1 MSICAILRASCGKSM
16 MLGATAWL
24 VLSAGGCGRGLND
37 IDARTRR
44 AMEMTSARMGEA
56 VTPDR
61 RFEGERGGR
70 AARETNRQPGTT
82 NPAAEA
88 LRYERASE
96 SRDVAGRLDG
106 YTQQAGISG
115 ADGARRLDLN
125 EVFRIAQRTAP
136 DYLSAEEDYVLA
148 AIRLLIERHLW
159 GPRLFNDTSV
169 TVGGT
174 GVAGTFT
181 SALNV
186 INDLRVTQRLPYG
199 GEVEAKWIMAATQ
212 QLQETASG
220 GYIQSST
227 LVFSGNVPLLRG
239 AGLVA
244 QESLIQ
250 AERDLVYRAREFEDF
265 RRRFLVEIARD
276 YYALL
281 EAKNRLANQENRLK
295 LLENITVGETARYEA
310 GRIAEFRRNIAQN
323 NLLSARASLA
333 GQREA
338 FIVQIEQFKIKLGLS
353 STSPVELA
361 LQELDLP
368 EPEVSLEAATAAAL
382 EFRLDLQNQRDR
394 LDDTRRAVA
403 NARQDL
409 LPSLNANASVSVPTD
424 PTQNVGQLGPSP
436 GDLTYRAGITFGLPL
451 DREQERLRLRAA
463 TIDLQ
468 RAERE
473 FGRFRDTVAV
483 NVRQAVRQ
491 VDLARFQLTLA
502 ERQVEINR
510 RRVLETELKAAEV
523 DTQQKVDAVNE
534 LQQSENDRDRA
545 RTNLRNAV
553 LEYLRLSGQLRV
565 SPDGTLQRLPGM
577 DGESKTNT
585 APSTPDGAA
594 P

>member
-1 MSICAILRASCGKSM
+1 
-16 MLGATAWL
+16 
-24 VLSAGGCGRGLND
+24 
-37 IDARTRR
+37 
-44 AMEMTSARMGEA
+44 MEMSSSRIGAA

-61 RFEGERGGR
+61 RFEGDGLKVG
-70 AARETNRQPGTT
+70 ARERDKSPGTT
-82 NPAAEA
+82 NPTADQ
-88 LRYERASE
+88 LQYERASE
-96 SRDVAGRLDG
+96 SRDVAARLDA
-106 YTQQAGISG
+106 YTAQAGISNA
-115 ADGARRLDLN
+115 ADAQRLDLN
-125 EVFRIAQRTAP
+125 ESFRIAQRSAP
-136 DYLSAEEDYVLA
+136 DYLSAEEDYILA

-169 TVGGT
+169 NVGATGT
-174 GVAGTFT
+174 DGSFA

-199 GEVEAKWIMAATQ
+199 GDVEARWITSATQ
-212 QLQETASG
+212 QLQETVG
-220 GYIQSST
+220 GEYVQSSR
-227 LVFSGNVPLLRG
+227 LVLSGNVPLLRG
-239 AGLVA
+239 AGYVA

-250 AERDLVYRAREFEDF
+250 AERDLIYRARDFEDF

-295 LLENITVGETARYEA
+295 LLENITIGETARYEA

-338 FIVQIEQFKIKLGLS
+338 FIVQLEQFKIRLGLP
-353 STSPVELA
+353 STTPVELA
-361 LQELDLP
+361 SQELDLP

-382 EFRLDLQNQRDR
+382 EYRLDLQNRRDR
-394 LDDTRRAVA
+394 LDDTRRALA
-403 NARQDL
+403 NAKNDL
-409 LPSLNANASVSVPTD
+409 LPSLNANANVSVPTD
-424 PTQNVGQLGPSP
+424 PRRNVGGLGFSP
-436 GDLTYRAGITFGLPL
+436 GDTTYSAGVTFGLPL
-451 DREQERLRLRAA
+451 DREQERLRLRTA

-468 RAERE
+468 RAERD
-473 FGRFRDTVAV
+473 FGRFRDELAV

-502 ERQVEINR
+502 ERQVEINK
-510 RRVLETELKAAEV
+510 RRVLETELKADEV

-565 SPDGTLQRLPGM
+565 GQDGTLQRLPGM
-577 DGESKTNT
+577 DAETNT
-585 APSTPDGAA
+585 APSTRDGAV